1 MNENFFKNFF
11 LKQYSHLLM
20 ALLSGIILIAAFPPF
35 EQGYLA
41 WVALIPLLA
50 TCLEVKPIRAFAA
63 GLVFGLPLNT
73 YVNLYLANVLFPYLP
88 TALALTAMIGLVL
101 YISLFYGLFALA
113 VSLVARLRKG
123 WLIALAIPS
132 FWILIEYLRS
142 LGFMGYT
149 VGFIGYSQW
158 QYHNLLS
165 LTSVYGYWGLPF
177 LILFFQSIII
187 LALRKDLKDFNLS
200 AMALAFVLL
209 MAAGIFVPAVQ
220 APVPSGKELKVLLI
234 QGNTSPEE
242 IIATGRK
249 RNMLHYLAL
258 TEEAITASANIDLV
272 IWPETVVDIR
282 LDNVD
287 VHPRPMFE
295 MAERYNVP
303 LLYGARVHEGEHLFN
318 AITLIDEEEK
328 DTFYHKKRLV
338 PFVETFPMEDWL
350 NRFLQLDLLLGSY
363 TPGNEVTLFHVN
375 GIPLSGIICFESYFG
390 DHTRLFTASGGRH
403 IFILTNDAWFN
414 ESIGLEQH
422 AQVAAIRAAE
432 SGVGVT
438 QVANSGITIS
448 FDYRGKELFRSAK
461 NEIATFTKT
470 LDLKKRETIYT
481 RYGDYFPALWA
492 IFLLIGI
499 PLTLLRRATRG
510 SP

>member
-1 MNENFFKNFF
+1 MTGVNDITFKKFF
-11 LKQYSHLLM
+11 LNQYGHLLM
-20 ALLSGIILIAAFPPF
+20 ALLSGIMLIAAFPPF

-50 TCLEVKPIRAFAA
+50 ICLETKPIRAFAA

-73 YVNLYLANVLFPYLP
+73 YLNLYLANVLFPYLP
-88 TALALTAMIGLVL
+88 TALALAAMIGLVL
-101 YISLFYGLFALA
+101 YISLFYGIFALA
-113 VSLVARLRKG
+113 VSLVTRLRKG
-123 WLIALAIPS
+123 WLVALAIPS
-132 FWILIEYLRS
+132 FWILMEYLRS

-149 VGFIGYSQW
+149 VGFLGYSQW

-187 LALRKDLKDFNLS
+187 LALRKDLNGFNLS
-200 AMALAFVLL
+200 AMALVFVLL
-209 MAAGIFVPAVQ
+209 MTAGIAVPAAQ
-220 APVPSGKELKVLLI
+220 APDPSEKKLKVLLV

-242 IIATGRK
+242 VIAMGRK
-249 RNMLHYLAL
+249 RNMIHYLAL
-258 TEEAITASANIDLV
+258 TEEAIAASANIDLV
-272 IWPETVVDIR
+272 VWPETVVDIR
-282 LDNVD
+282 LNNGD
-287 VHPRPMFE
+287 VHPRPMVE
-295 MAERYNVP
+295 MVERYNVP
-303 LLYGARVHEGEHLFN
+303 LLYGARVHEGGHLFN
-318 AITLIDEEEK
+318 AITLIDEE
-328 DTFYHKKRLV
+328 DTSTFYYKKRLV
-338 PFVETFPMEDWL
+338 PFVETFPMEEWL

-363 TPGNEVTLFHVN
+363 TPGSEVTLFHVN

-390 DHTRLFTASGGRH
+390 DHTRLFTVGGGRH

-461 NEIATFTKT
+461 NEIATFNKT
-470 LDLKKRETIYT
+470 LDLNRRETIYT

-499 PLTLLRRATRG
+499 PLTFLRRAR
-510 SP
+510 